1 MWKAILCAA
10 ALAGLAG
17 PVWAQSGGVPP
28 GAVELANLREDVRG
42 LTEQVARLS
51 LRLEQVE
58 RDNADLRAK
67 AASQNYA
74 TIAQLN
80 AAVADLNRLVQA
92 GDEATREQ
100 LTAQVGAQIK
110 KLADQ
115 TNAALDSL
123 AKGMAQRTPV
133 QTTFSEDYVKD
144 GIKYTVQKGDT
155 LDVIAKKTGTKKTD
169 IINANKIPDPSK
181 ILVGQ
186 TLFIPGGKVPAPPAP

>member
-17 PVWAQSGGVPP
+17 SARGQSGGVPP
-28 GAVELANLREDVRG
+28 AAVELANLREDVRG

-67 AASQNYA
+67 AATQNYA

-80 AAVADLNRLVQA
+80 AAVADLNRLVQT
-92 GDEATREQ
+92 GDDATREQ

-133 QTTFSEDYVKD
+133 QATFSEDYAKD
-144 GIKYTVQKGDT
+144 GIKYTVQRGDT
-155 LDVIAKKTGTKKTD
+155 LDVIAKKTGTKKAD

-186 TLFIPGGKVPAPPAP
+186 TLFIPGGKVPAAP